1 MKQTEQ
7 NSARRGDYMSIKGI
21 DVSAYNGTID
31 WGTVAAYGMDFAI
44 LRITEKS
51 NVVDSSFERNYKGC
65 IDNHIPVG
73 VYKYSYA
80 LDVPEIQEEARKV
93 LSTLNGRKLNLPV
106 WLDLEWDKQKE
117 LGTKKISMLAEAF
130 IKVITDAG
138 YKAGIYCNAKQ
149 WYESVI
155 GNDLKQK
162 YDFWIASYPTHD
174 DGTLQERLRPSYGA
188 GWQYSSNAKIP
199 GVPTVVDRS
208 VFYKDYTKEES
219 KPVKM
224 EEIKVSKLQEFIN
237 LGHYYANNGGDKPYL
252 EKRTEEYLDDFQKN
266 AGYNNYTKFARDVNR
281 LGQPGCQGQ
290 PWCAE
295 YKFWELV
302 QVLGIT
308 KALKIMGGG
317 FYNCTSVMNHAKT
330 NGTWHTKPKK
340 GALVIFRRGAHIGSV
355 DSYDENYVYTN
366 EGNTSSVPGV
376 VANGGAVRNKRYPI
390 NDSSITG
397 YVWIDWGE
405 ETSAEKWVATGTR
418 ISTVDD
424 LYVRESP
431 NGYVLGQIN
440 AGDRVEIDGTV
451 SGKWTKVKVANIGIG
466 WAWTAY
472 LQESEPVKPH
482 TITSKQNK
490 KKRLVVGEV
499 KVKETDVRTWAGDE
513 YPTIKKYSYLAK
525 TNLVDVMDYTQKDTS
540 GSKWYYVR
548 IAGKYF
554 GFVKASDIK
563 KR

>member
-1 MKQTEQ
+1 M
-7 NSARRGDYMSIKGI
+7 IKGI
-21 DVSAYNGTID
+21 DVSAWNDTID
-31 WGTVAAYGMDFAI
+31 WDTVANYGMDFVI
-44 LRITEKS
+44 IRITEIDNKI
-51 NVVDSSFERNYKGC
+51 DKFFERNYKGC
-65 IDNHIPVG
+65 VDNKIPVG

-80 LDVPEIQEEARKV
+80 TNVSEITHEAETVVKV
-93 LSTLNGRKLNLPV
+93 LKQRKLDYPV
-106 WLDLEWDKQKE
+106 FLDLEDNRQENLSAE
-117 LGTKKISMLAEAF
+117 LMMHMIDTFKDI
-130 IKVITDAG
+130 IVRAG
-138 YKAGIYCNAKQ
+138 YKFGIYCGYHWYKTKLPEDAK
-149 WYESVI
+149 
-155 GNDLKQK
+155 K
-162 YDFWIASYPTHD
+162 YDCWLAAYPLQD
-174 DGTLQERLRPSYGA
+174 DGTMQERLKPKAGI
-188 GWQYSSNAKIP
+188 GWQYSSKAKIP
-199 GVPTVVDRS
+199 GIPGTVDRN
-208 VFYKDYTKEES
+208 VFYKDYTKTESATEE
-219 KPVKM
+219 V
-224 EEIKVSKLQEFIN
+224 KVSKLQKFID

-252 EKRTEEYLDDFQKN
+252 EKRTAEYLDDFQKN

-317 FYNCTSVMNHAKT
+317 FYNCTSVMNHAKE

-355 DSYDENYVYTN
+355 NSYDENYVYTN

-397 YVWIDWGE
+397 YVWINWGE

-424 LYVRESP
+424 LYIRESP

-451 SGKWTKVKVANIGIG
+451 SGKWTKVKVTNIGIG

-472 LQESEPVKPH
+472 LQESEPVKPQ
-482 TITSKQNK
+482 TIASKQNK
-490 KKRLVVGEV
+490 KKRLFVGEV

-513 YPTIKKYSYLAK
+513 YPTIKKYPYLAK

-554 GFVKASDIK
+554 GFVEASDIK

>member
-7 NSARRGDYMSIKGI
+7 NSARRGNYMLKGI

-80 LDVPEIQEEARKV
+80 LNVSEIQEEARKV

-117 LGTKKISMLAEAF
+117 LGTKKISTLAEAF
-130 IKVITDAG
+130 VKVITDAG

-174 DGTLQERLRPSYGA
+174 DGTLQERLRPSYGV

-237 LGHYYANNGGDKPYL
+237 LGHCYANNGGDKPYL

-295 YKFWELV
+295 YQFWKLV
-302 QVLGIT
+302 QTLGIT
-308 KALKIMGGG
+308 KALQIMGGG
-317 FYNCTSVMNHAKT
+317 FYNCQSVMNYAKA
-330 NGTWHTKPKK
+330 NGTWHTKPKD
-340 GALVIFRRGAHIGSV
+340 GALIIFRRGAHIGSV
-355 DSYDENYVYTN
+355 NSYNTSDVYTN
-366 EGNTSSVPGV
+366 EGNTSSVAGV
-376 VANGGAVRNKRYPI
+376 EANGGAVRNKKYKI
-390 NDSSITG
+390 NDPAITG
-397 YVWIDWGE
+397 YVWIDWGT
-405 ETSAEKWVATGTR
+405 ETKTESWVATGTR
-418 ISTVDD
+418 VSTVND
-424 LYVRESP
+424 LYIRETP
-431 NGYVLGQIN
+431 NGYILGHIN
-440 AGDRVEIDGTV
+440 AGDRVEINGTV
-451 SGKWTKVKVANIGIG
+451 SGKWTRVKVAGIGIG
-466 WAWTAY
+466 WAWTGY
-472 LQESEPVKPH
+472 LQESEPAKVRE
-482 TITSKQNK
+482 ITSKQNK
-490 KKRLVVGEV
+490 KERLFVGEV
-499 KVKETDVRTWAGDE
+499 KVKETDVRTWAGEE
-513 YPTIKKYSYLAK
+513 YPTIKKYPSLKK
-525 TNLVDVMDYTQKDTS
+525 TNLVDVMNYSQKDS
-540 GSKWYYVR
+540 EGKKWYFVR
-548 IAGKYF
+548 IAGKYL

>member
-1 MKQTEQ
+1 MVWILQSYVLLK
-7 NSARRGDYMSIKGI
+7 KG
-21 DVSAYNGTID
+21 
-31 WGTVAAYGMDFAI
+31 
-44 LRITEKS
+44 

-80 LDVPEIQEEARKV
+80 LNVSEIQEEARKV

-117 LGTKKISMLAEAF
+117 LGTKKISTLAEAF
-130 IKVITDAG
+130 VKVITDAG

-174 DGTLQERLRPSYGA
+174 DGTLQERLRPSYGV

-317 FYNCTSVMNHAKT
+317 FYNCASVMNHAKE

-376 VANGGAVRNKRYPI
+376 VANGGAVRNKRYSI
-390 NDSSITG
+390 GDSSITG

-405 ETSAEKWVATGTR
+405 EASVEKWVTTGTR

-472 LQESEPVKPH
+472 LQESEPVKPQ

-490 KKRLVVGEV
+490 KKRLFVGEV
-499 KVKETDVRTWAGDE
+499 KAKETDVRTWAGDE
-513 YPTIKKYSYLAK
+513 YPTIKKYPYLAK

>member
-1 MKQTEQ
+1 
-7 NSARRGDYMSIKGI
+7 
-21 DVSAYNGTID
+21 
-31 WGTVAAYGMDFAI
+31 MDFAI
-44 LRITEKS
+44 LRITEKG
-51 NVVDSSFERNYKGC
+51 NAADSSFERNYKGC

-80 LDVPEIQEEARKV
+80 LNVSEIQEEARKV

-174 DGTLQERLRPSYGA
+174 DGTLQERLRPSYGV

-199 GVPTVVDRS
+199 GVLTVVDRS

-252 EKRTEEYLDDFQKN
+252 EKRTAEYLDDFQKN

-317 FYNCTSVMNHAKT
+317 FYNCTSVMNHAKE

-355 DSYDENYVYTN
+355 NSYDENYVYTN

-397 YVWIDWGE
+397 YVWINWGE

-424 LYVRESP
+424 LYIRESP

-451 SGKWTKVKVANIGIG
+451 SGKWTKVKVTNIGIG

-472 LQESEPVKPH
+472 LQESEPVKPQ

-490 KKRLVVGEV
+490 KKRLFVGEV
-499 KVKETDVRTWAGDE
+499 KAKETDVRTWAGDE
-513 YPTIKKYSYLAK
+513 YPTIKKYPYLAK
-525 TNLVDVMDYTQKDTS
+525 TNLVDVMDYTQKDAS
-540 GSKWYYVR
+540 GNKWYYVR

-554 GFVKASDIK
+554 GFVKVNDIK

>member
-1 MKQTEQ
+1 
-7 NSARRGDYMSIKGI
+7 
-21 DVSAYNGTID
+21 
-31 WGTVAAYGMDFAI
+31 
-44 LRITEKS
+44 
-51 NVVDSSFERNYKGC
+51 
-65 IDNHIPVG
+65 
-73 VYKYSYA
+73 
-80 LDVPEIQEEARKV
+80 
-93 LSTLNGRKLNLPV
+93 
-106 WLDLEWDKQKE
+106 
-117 LGTKKISMLAEAF
+117 MLAEAF

-138 YKAGIYCNAKQ
+138 YKAGVYCNAKQ

-174 DGTLQERLRPSYGA
+174 DGTLQERLRPSYGV

-376 VANGGAVRNKRYPI
+376 VANGGAVRNKRYSI

-466 WAWTAY
+466 WAWTDY
-472 LQESEPVKPH
+472 LQESEPVKPQ
-482 TITSKQNK
+482 TIASKQNK
-490 KKRLVVGEV
+490 KKRLFVGEV

-513 YPTIKKYSYLAK
+513 YPTIKKYPYLAK

-554 GFVKASDIK
+554 GFVEASDIK

>member
-1 MKQTEQ
+1 
-7 NSARRGDYMSIKGI
+7 
-21 DVSAYNGTID
+21 
-31 WGTVAAYGMDFAI
+31 MDFAI
-44 LRITEKS
+44 LRITEKG

-65 IDNHIPVG
+65 IDNRIPIG

-80 LDVPEIQEEARKV
+80 LNVSEIQEEARKV

-117 LGTKKISMLAEAF
+117 LGTKKISILAEAF

-174 DGTLQERLRPSYGA
+174 DGTLQERLRPSYGV
-188 GWQYSSNAKIP
+188 GWQYSSNARIP

-252 EKRTEEYLDDFQKN
+252 EKRTEEHLDDFQKN

-317 FYNCTSVMNHAKT
+317 FYNCASVMNHAKE

-405 ETSAEKWVATGTR
+405 EASVEKWVATGTR

-424 LYVRESP
+424 LYIRESP

-451 SGKWTKVKVANIGIG
+451 SGKWTKVKVTNIGIG

-472 LQESEPVKPH
+472 LQESEPVKPQ

-490 KKRLVVGEV
+490 KKRLFVGEV

-513 YPTIKKYSYLAK
+513 YPTIKKYPYLAK

-554 GFVKASDIK
+554 GFVKVSDIK

>member
-7 NSARRGDYMSIKGI
+7 NSARRGNYMLKGI

-44 LRITEKS
+44 LRITEKG
-51 NVVDSSFERNYKGC
+51 NAADSSFERNYKGC

-80 LDVPEIQEEARKV
+80 LNVSEIQEEARKV

-130 IKVITDAG
+130 IKVITDA
-138 YKAGIYCNAKQ
+138 
-149 WYESVI
+149 
-155 GNDLKQK
+155 
-162 YDFWIASYPTHD
+162 
-174 DGTLQERLRPSYGA
+174 
-188 GWQYSSNAKIP
+188 KIP
-199 GVPTVVDRS
+199 GVLTVVDRS

-252 EKRTEEYLDDFQKN
+252 EKRTAEYLDDFQKN

-317 FYNCTSVMNHAKT
+317 FYNCTSVMNHAKE

-355 DSYDENYVYTN
+355 NSYDENYVYTN

-397 YVWIDWGE
+397 YVWINWGE

-424 LYVRESP
+424 LYIRESP

-451 SGKWTKVKVANIGIG
+451 SGKWTKVKVTNIGIG

-472 LQESEPVKPH
+472 LQESEPVKPQ
-482 TITSKQNK
+482 TIASKQNK
-490 KKRLVVGEV
+490 KKRLFVGEV

-513 YPTIKKYSYLAK
+513 YPTIKKYPYLAK

-554 GFVKASDIK
+554 GFVEASDIK

>member
-1 MKQTEQ
+1 M
-7 NSARRGDYMSIKGI
+7 IKGI
-21 DVSAYNGTID
+21 DVSAWNDTID
-31 WGTVAAYGMDFAI
+31 WDTVANYGMDFVI
-44 LRITEKS
+44 IRITEIGNKI
-51 NVVDSSFERNYKGC
+51 DKFFERNYKGC
-65 IDNHIPVG
+65 VDNKIPVG

-80 LDVPEIQEEARKV
+80 TNVSEITHEAETVVKV
-93 LSTLNGRKLNLPV
+93 LKQRKLDYPV
-106 WLDLEWDKQKE
+106 FLDLEDNRQENLSAE
-117 LGTKKISMLAEAF
+117 LMMHMIDTFKDI
-130 IKVITDAG
+130 IVRAG
-138 YKAGIYCNAKQ
+138 YKFGIYCGYHWYKTKLPEDAK
-149 WYESVI
+149 
-155 GNDLKQK
+155 K
-162 YDFWIASYPTHD
+162 YDCWLAAYPLQD
-174 DGTLQERLRPSYGA
+174 DGTMQERLKPKAGI
-188 GWQYSSNAKIP
+188 GWQYSSKAKIP
-199 GVPTVVDRS
+199 GIPGIVDRN
-208 VFYKDYTKEES
+208 VFYKDYTKTESATEE
-219 KPVKM
+219 V
-224 EEIKVSKLQEFIN
+224 KVSKLQKFID

-252 EKRTEEYLDDFQKN
+252 EKRTAEYLDDFQKN

-376 VANGGAVRNKRYPI
+376 VANGGAVRNKRYSI

-451 SGKWTKVKVANIGIG
+451 SGKWTKIKVANIGIG

-472 LQESEPVKPH
+472 LQESEPVKPQ

-490 KKRLVVGEV
+490 KKRLFVGEV
-499 KVKETDVRTWAGDE
+499 KAKETDVRTWAGDE
-513 YPTIKKYSYLAK
+513 YPTIKKYPYLAK

>member
-7 NSARRGDYMSIKGI
+7 NSARRGNYMLKGI

-44 LRITEKS
+44 LRITEKG
-51 NVVDSSFERNYKGC
+51 NAADSSFERNYKGC

-80 LDVPEIQEEARKV
+80 LNVSEIQEEARKV

-138 YKAGIYCNAKQ
+138 YKAGIYYNAKQ

-174 DGTLQERLRPSYGA
+174 DGTLQERLRPSYGV

-199 GVPTVVDRS
+199 GVLTVVDRS

-252 EKRTEEYLDDFQKN
+252 EKRTAEYLDDFQKN

-317 FYNCTSVMNHAKT
+317 FYNCTSVMNHAKE

-355 DSYDENYVYTN
+355 NSYDENYVYTN

-397 YVWIDWGE
+397 YVWINWGE

-424 LYVRESP
+424 LYIRESP

-451 SGKWTKVKVANIGIG
+451 SGKWTKVKVTNIGIG

-472 LQESEPVKPH
+472 LQESEPVKPQ
-482 TITSKQNK
+482 TIASKQNK
-490 KKRLVVGEV
+490 KKRLFVGEV

-513 YPTIKKYSYLAK
+513 YPTIKKYPYLAK

-554 GFVKASDIK
+554 GFVEASDIK

>member
-1 MKQTEQ
+1 M
-7 NSARRGDYMSIKGI
+7 IKGI
-21 DVSAYNGTID
+21 DVSAWNDTID
-31 WGTVAAYGMDFAI
+31 WDTVANYGMDFVI
-44 LRITEKS
+44 IRITEIGNKI
-51 NVVDSSFERNYKGC
+51 DKFFERNYKGC
-65 IDNHIPVG
+65 VDNKIPVG

-80 LDVPEIQEEARKV
+80 TNVSEITHEAETVVKV
-93 LSTLNGRKLNLPV
+93 LKQRKLDYPV
-106 WLDLEWDKQKE
+106 FLDLEDNRQENLSAE
-117 LGTKKISMLAEAF
+117 LMMHMIDTFKDI
-130 IKVITDAG
+130 IVRAG
-138 YKAGIYCNAKQ
+138 YKFGIYCGYHWYKTKLPEDAK
-149 WYESVI
+149 
-155 GNDLKQK
+155 K
-162 YDFWIASYPTHD
+162 YDCWLAAYPLQD
-174 DGTLQERLRPSYGA
+174 DGTMQERLKPKAGI
-188 GWQYSSNAKIP
+188 GWQYSSKAKIP
-199 GVPTVVDRS
+199 GIPGIPGTVDRN
-208 VFYKDYTKEES
+208 VFYKDYTKTESATEE
-219 KPVKM
+219 V
-224 EEIKVSKLQEFIN
+224 KVSKLQKFID

-252 EKRTEEYLDDFQKN
+252 EKRTAEYLDDFQKN

-317 FYNCTSVMNHAKT
+317 FYNCTSVMNHAKA

-424 LYVRESP
+424 LYIRESP

-451 SGKWTKVKVANIGIG
+451 SGKWTKVKVTNIGIG

-472 LQESEPVKPH
+472 LQESEPVKPQ

-490 KKRLVVGEV
+490 KKRLFVGEV

-513 YPTIKKYSYLAK
+513 YPTIKKYPYLAK

-540 GSKWYYVR
+540 GNKWYYVR

-554 GFVKASDIK
+554 GFVKASDVK

>member
-7 NSARRGDYMSIKGI
+7 NSARRGNYMLKGI

-44 LRITEKS
+44 LRITEKG
-51 NVVDSSFERNYKGC
+51 NAADSSFERNYKGC

-80 LDVPEIQEEARKV
+80 LNVSEIQEEARKV

-138 YKAGIYCNAKQ
+138 YKTGIYCNAKQ

-174 DGTLQERLRPSYGA
+174 DGTLQERLRPSYGV

-199 GVPTVVDRS
+199 GVLTVVDRS

-252 EKRTEEYLDDFQKN
+252 EKRTAEYLDDFQKN

-317 FYNCTSVMNHAKT
+317 FYNCTSVMNHAKE

-355 DSYDENYVYTN
+355 NSYDENYVYTN

-397 YVWIDWGE
+397 YVWINWGE

-424 LYVRESP
+424 LYIRESP

-451 SGKWTKVKVANIGIG
+451 SGKWTKVKVTNIGIG

-472 LQESEPVKPH
+472 LQESEPVKPQ
-482 TITSKQNK
+482 TIASKQNK
-490 KKRLVVGEV
+490 KKRLFVGEV

-513 YPTIKKYSYLAK
+513 YPTIKKYPYLAK

>member
-7 NSARRGDYMSIKGI
+7 NSALRGNYMLKGI

-44 LRITEKS
+44 LRITEKG

-80 LDVPEIQEEARKV
+80 LNVSEIQEEARKV

-117 LGTKKISMLAEAF
+117 LGTKKISMIAEAF
-130 IKVITDAG
+130 IKVIIDAG

-149 WYESVI
+149 WYEPVI

-174 DGTLQERLRPSYGA
+174 DGTLQERLRPSYGV

-208 VFYKDYTKEES
+208 VFYKDYTNEES

-224 EEIKVSKLQEFIN
+224 EETKVSKLQEFIN

-317 FYNCTSVMNHAKT
+317 FYNCTSVMNHAKA

-376 VANGGAVRNKRYPI
+376 VANGGAVRNKRYSI

-424 LYVRESP
+424 LYIRESP

-451 SGKWTKVKVANIGIG
+451 SGKWTKVKVTNIGIG

-472 LQESEPVKPH
+472 LQESEPVKPQ

-490 KKRLVVGEV
+490 KKRLFVGEV

-513 YPTIKKYSYLAK
+513 YPTIKKYPYLAK

>member
-7 NSARRGDYMSIKGI
+7 NSARRGNYMSIKGI

-44 LRITEKS
+44 LRITEKG
-51 NVVDSSFERNYKGC
+51 NVADSSFERNYKGC

-80 LDVPEIQEEARKV
+80 LNVSEIQEEAQKV

-174 DGTLQERLRPSYGA
+174 DGTLQERLRPSYGV

-199 GVPTVVDRS
+199 GVPTVVDRM

-252 EKRTEEYLDDFQKN
+252 EKRTAEYLDDFQKN

-317 FYNCTSVMNHAKT
+317 FYNCTSVMNHAKE

-355 DSYDENYVYTN
+355 NSYDENYVYTN

-397 YVWIDWGE
+397 YVWINWGE

-424 LYVRESP
+424 LYIRESP

-451 SGKWTKVKVANIGIG
+451 SGKWTKVKVTNIGIG

-472 LQESEPVKPH
+472 LQESEPVKPQ
-482 TITSKQNK
+482 TIASKQNK
-490 KKRLVVGEV
+490 KKRLFVGEV

-513 YPTIKKYSYLAK
+513 YPTIKKYPYLAK

-554 GFVKASDIK
+554 GFVEASDIK

>member
-7 NSARRGDYMSIKGI
+7 NSARRGNYMLKGI

-44 LRITEKS
+44 LRITEKG

-65 IDNHIPVG
+65 IYNHIPVG

-80 LDVPEIQEEARKV
+80 LNVSEIQAEARKV
-93 LSTLNGRKLNLPV
+93 IEVLNGRKLDYPV
-106 WLDLEWDKQKE
+106 WLDLEWDKQRA
-117 LGTKKISMLAEAF
+117 LGAEQITVLANAF
-130 IKVITDAG
+130 ADIIRAFG
-138 YKAGIYCNAKQ
+138 YKFGIYCNDD
-149 WYESVI
+149 WYK
-155 GNDLKQK
+155 NDISSELKNK
-162 YDFWIASYPTHD
+162 YDFWIASYPD
-174 DGTLQERLRPSYGA
+174 SDNGTMQERVKPKAGV
-188 GWQYSSNAKIP
+188 GWQYSENAKIP
-199 GVPTVVDRS
+199 GIPDTVDRN
-208 VFYKDYTKEES
+208 VFYKNYTKTESATEE
-219 KPVKM
+219 VN
-224 EEIKVSKLQEFIN
+224 VSKLQEFIN

-252 EKRTEEYLDDFQKN
+252 EKRTAEYLDDFQKN

-317 FYNCTSVMNHAKT
+317 FYNCTSVMNHAKE

-405 ETSAEKWVATGTR
+405 ETSAEKWVAIGTR

-424 LYVRESP
+424 LYIRESP

-451 SGKWTKVKVANIGIG
+451 SGKWTKVKVTNIGIG

-472 LQESEPVKPH
+472 LQESEPVKPQ

-490 KKRLVVGEV
+490 KKRLFVGEV

-513 YPTIKKYSYLAK
+513 YPTIKKYPYLAK

-540 GSKWYYVR
+540 GNKWYYVR

-554 GFVKASDIK
+554 GFVKASDVK